1 MSPTQLITFYHC
13 CPTDKP
19 THFWNFK
26 KHLIPMQGKQIPIQ
40 STDWFS
46 DWLQCP
52 VTKKCIWWA
61 IFHLCGPA
69 SDILRREN
77 QQKQGCESKGWLNAF
92 KCWQIQEKMKRSQ
105 HLVSEFSWFSHWTR
119 DDTLY
124 FKVNQYLHKYI
135 YIFLFNSL
143 EQSWYPWRKKNLMLE
158 KQSPPL
164 RN

>member
-77 QQKQGCESKGWLNAF
+77 QQKQGCENKAGSTLSNAGRFKKKWKGAN
-92 KCWQIQEKMKRSQ
+92 
-105 HLVSEFSWFSHWTR
+105 
-119 DDTLY
+119 TLY
-124 FKVNQYLHKYI
+124 LNSLGSLTGQEMTLYTSKSTNICTNI